1 MSYMFCGWYSLT
13 SLDLSKFDTNNDTN
27 RYGMF
32 NKCSSFTILNLSN
45 FNINIIIY
53 MGNMFEGYCS

>member
-1 MSYMFCGWYSLT
+1 MFCCCYSLT
-13 SLDLSKFDTNNDTN
+13 SLDLSNFDTNNDTN